1 MENQLALIWGISL
14 IGSFSLVSLI
24 SWMCWRCGASGCV
37 RQQWPWLVP
46 AQWAA
51 APSFV
56 GTFDFYGA
64 TNEATLLLFAN
75 KTSFIN
81 ADARSP
87 NEGEDEWELIFSF
100 AACSSLLSAAVW
112 LFPATVKV
120 SLLMSNKDKDPYVI
134 SASSGWRCLF
144 PTVLRGRLKWT
155 PKKSWLCKNAH
166 DAKNSVLFGSE
177 WLWNLTLT
185 LIWQL
190 DSLISSGSKLDP
202 TTNPIAFYSL
212 LWVSLFSSFLS
223 VFHFNPVVYWD
234 ASVPAASRTS
244 SSCPFPSW

>member
-1 MENQLALIWGISL
+1 MENQLVLIWSISL

-24 SWMCWRCGASGCV
+24 SWMCWRCCASGCV
-37 RQQWPWLVP
+37 RQRWPWLVP
-46 AQWAA
+46 AQRAA

-64 TNEATLLLFAN
+64 KNEAALLLFAN
-75 KTSFIN
+75 KTSFIS
-81 ADARSP
+81 ADTRSP

-120 SLLMSNKDKDPYVI
+120 SLHMSNKDKDPGFI

-144 PTVLRGRLKWT
+144 PTVLKGCLKWT
-155 PKKSWLCKNAH
+155 PKKSWLCKNA
-166 DAKNSVLFGSE
+166 KNSVLLGSE
-177 WLWNLTLT
+177 WLLKLVFT

-190 DSLISSGSKLDP
+190 NSLISSGSKLDP
-202 TTNPIAFYSL
+202 TTNLIKFYSL
-212 LWVSLFSSFLS
+212 SFVVRQLYLFFILILLCTEPRASLL
-223 VFHFNPVVYWD
+223 
-234 ASVPAASRTS
+234 PAELPLPAL
-244 SSCPFPSW
+244 FPRDNTR